1 MVERLGSTR
10 GCFVNPL
17 KTRILTSCS
26 GESILPSLD
35 EQTAASVN
43 RTIARYSIEQ
53 NRDDSTSP
61 VELTSGFRLLGTPVG
76 SQAFAREYYFAQIE
90 TVSTSLSSMLNAITD
105 TQTRLKLFAQCTS
118 QKLPHLLDS
127 DIMHHYPTDNESN
140 FEQWYNW
147 MGPLTS
153 GIDDITSTFFQQ
165 LLNLP
170 QNEPLPPLATLITRL
185 NVNKGGLGIINPSLR
200 AAPDFVINMASCIR
214 RTTLGFTINKDI
226 LSIKLHPSINILYS
240 PHDNPTSNCLRRYT
254 GLVKHIAPLSCSP
267 NCPPEDHILA
277 FETRLSPKS
286 ARDNLKIAM
295 GSIMTNQIYSE
306 AIHSNNEHTHLIP
319 SILSPQMSY
328 PLVGMCRS
336 KQHHRMPN
344 WMTELALKRKL
355 RLPIYD
361 PINPPLCK
369 CGSRHDIYGDHAFNC
384 LRISKTQAHHTIRDS
399 WAAALQPALA
409 TAGYIRPSSKI
420 DIERRHLLIR
430 DISAQP
436 FDISFDPDPVLS
448 ETITTQCPYATIGA
462 DITIGS
468 SSKPFRPS
476 NFPLDVSTILAHA
489 DSHLRELERKKLRR
503 KNKYN
508 RVDPSETILGEES
521 IGDLL
526 NNNMILLPFTLD
538 SHGRLGP
545 IMNNF
550 LIPSST
556 PLNYT
561 FMAHLPNAQKMA
573 YKATHDPCPIGIL
586 RTADAIW
593 KQNKTRTFYG
603 YSYTAPT
610 PSIYTIQQLGLG
622 ITKGFTILLRNAT
635 KISRPHSTTT
645 PSRTDTSV
653 QDIDSLI

>member
-105 TQTRLKLFAQCTS
+105 TQTRLKLFTQCTS

-200 AAPDFVINMASCIR
+200 AAPDFVINMATCIQ
-214 RTTLGFTINKDI
+214 RTTSGFPINKDI
-226 LSIKLHPSINILYS
+226 LPIKVHPSINILYS

-336 KQHHRMPN
+336 KQQHRMPN
-344 WMTELALKRKL
+344 WMTDLALKRKL

-489 DSHLRELERKKLRR
+489 NSHLRELERKKLRR